1 MRPALQL
8 LVSAAL
14 VTVLVASP
22 AASLDAPSGP
32 LLEAGT
38 ARIDVAGGA
47 LSLDREWTWGLE
59 ASARVGLP
67 ARLEIAAP
75 LALAVCLACT
85 ESGSGLVLAGGVVD
99 LWVTPGRRVLLAP
112 ALALTGQV
120 RIAAYASL
128 RLGFDLTGV
137 ERSFFA
143 DDHPNWVR
151 GALALLVD
159 VGPWLTAAAGFSH
172 QRLALGDGAPPGTR
186 RTGWVGDARFSVGAV
201 RTQPF
206 CEVPTLA
213 VHVTE
218 WLDLIGLVRV
228 DVDLDRETTD
238 LRLLGGAALK
248 L

>member
-1 MRPALQL
+1 MRLPPHL
-8 LVSAAL
+8 LLGAAL
-14 VTVLVASP
+14 ATALLASP
-22 AASLDAPSGP
+22 AAAWDAPSGP
-32 LLEAGT
+32 LLEPGT
-38 ARIDVAGGA
+38 ARIDLAGGA
-47 LSLDREWTWGLE
+47 LALDREWTWGLE
-59 ASARVGLP
+59 ASLRVGLP

-75 LALAVCLACT
+75 LALAVCLACNDT
-85 ESGSGLVLAGGVVD
+85 GSGLVLAGGVVD
-99 LWVTPGRRVLLAP
+99 LWVSPGRRVLLAP

-137 ERSFFA
+137 EQGFFTG
-143 DDHPNWVR
+143 DHPGWVR

-206 CEVPTLA
+206 AELPTLA
-213 VHVTE
+213 VHVTD

-238 LRLLGGAALK
+238 LRLLGGAAVK